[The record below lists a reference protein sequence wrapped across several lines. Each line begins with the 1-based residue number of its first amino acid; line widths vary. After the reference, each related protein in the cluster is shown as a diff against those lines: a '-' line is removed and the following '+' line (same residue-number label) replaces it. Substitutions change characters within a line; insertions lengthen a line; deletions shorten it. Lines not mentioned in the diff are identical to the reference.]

1 MTISVMKHGAYIAA
15 VKFDPEIEMFRG
27 EVLNLAKGG
36 FDFYADSVA
45 GLKRE
50 FAKSADEYEAFCM
63 ERGGRPEKPLSG
75 NFSLRVDTKL
85 HAALTAQAKA
95 YGVSLNKWAAT
106 ILRKAAEEDGFL
118 EPKPQGPS
126 EEAAP
131 ALTRNLDAA

>member
-95 YGVSLNKWAAT
+95 HGFSLNKWAAAV
-106 ILRKAAEEDGFL
+106 LRKAAEEDGFI
-118 EPKPQGPS
+118 EPDAQGSP

-131 ALTRNLDAA
+131 ASARNLDAA

>member
-27 EVLNLAKGG
+27 EVLNLPKGG

-50 FAKSADEYEAFCM
+50 FAKSAREYEAFCK
-63 ERGGRPEKPLSG
+63 ERGDRPEKPLSG
-75 NFSLRVDTKL
+75 NFTLRVDTKL

-95 YGVSLNKWAAT
+95 HGLSLNKWAAAV
-106 ILRKAAEEDGFL
+106 LRKAAEEEDFI
-118 EPKPQGPS
+118 EPEREAPR
-126 EEAAP
+126 EERAR
-131 ALTRNLDAA
+131 ALTGDLDAA